1 MLVSARVSRLKTFMN
16 EHCRDS
22 ELGTFTGFD
31 HQEKGYLEE
40 IGPKLD
46 LETENLESQRRG

>member
-1 MLVSARVSRLKTFMN
+1 MLVSARVSWLKTFMN
-16 EHCRDS
+16 EHYRDS

-46 LETENLESQRRG
+46 LETENLESQRHG